1 MAKGSSKVTRAR
13 TRLRSGEKVRFR
25 ISTLTGG
32 SAGAEGLAGAEW
44 FALPECAAGSGRLP
58 WTEEFAGAERV
69 SKPACWAE
77 TVSSEVRS
85 FEGTDPGEVTSPGE
99 ATDSDR
105 GLDTS
110 SFEGPEADR
119 GGSSAGMK

>member
-25 ISTLTGG
+25 ISTLGEG
-32 SAGAEGLAGAEW
+32 SAGADGLAGAEW
-44 FALPECAAGSGRLP
+44 FAWPECAAGSGRLP
-58 WTEEFAGAERV
+58 GTEEFAGAERV

-77 TVSSEVRS
+77 TVPSEVRS
-85 FEGTDPGEVTSPGE
+85 FAGTDPGEVTGPGE

-119 GGSSAGMK
+119 GGS